1 MKLAIFNGR
10 SLAARFSLL
19 AACALTLAACQTD
32 GSGPTAAEAP
42 RTGTAAAWPDAQT
55 PLVQASRPAETPQ
68 NVEPMTRTRAAREC
82 WMRTEKGSARENLD
96 KRADIVNKCIDEK
109 MKSAATHSPKS

>member
-32 GSGPTAAEAP
+32 GGGPTAAEAP
-42 RTGTAAAWPDAQT
+42 RATAAAPAQ
-55 PLVQASRPAETPQ
+55 S
-68 NVEPMTRTRAAREC
+68 VEPMTHTRAAREC
-82 WMRTEKGSARENLD
+82 WMRTEKGSAHENLD
-96 KRADIVNKCIDEK
+96 KRADVVNKCIDEK
-109 MKSAATHSPKS
+109 MKAAATRSPKS

>member
-1 MKLAIFNGR
+1 MTLAIFNGR

-19 AACALTLAACQTD
+19 AAFVLTLAACQTD

-42 RTGTAAAWPDAQT
+42 KGATAA
-55 PLVQASRPAETPQ
+55 VSRPAEAPQ

-82 WMRTEKGSARENLD
+82 WMRTEKGSAHENLD

-109 MKSAATHSPKS
+109 MKAAATHSPKS